1 MKRFAKILGVVIT
14 FVPVLVLGSCAY
26 AVARNGRAFSE
37 TVDGDMRSTVVAR
50 FGAPDIEETAGKPY
64 LVYAS
69 TGCQAPCEVR
79 LWWEHPI
86 LRGIE
91 AWSVEFDGQGKV
103 VHTAH
108 WVSP

>member
-1 MKRFAKILGVVIT
+1 MKRFTKIFGVVIT
-14 FVPVLVLGSCAY
+14 FVLVLALSSCVY
-26 AVARNGRAFSE
+26 AVVRNENVFSE

-50 FGAPDIEETAGKPY
+50 FGSPDIVEIAEKPY

-69 TGCQAPCEVR
+69 SGCQAPCEVR
-79 LWWEHPI
+79 LWWEHPV

-91 AWSVEFDGQGKV
+91 AWSVEFDGQGRV

>member
-1 MKRFAKILGVVIT
+1 MNRFAKILGVVIT

-26 AVARNGRAFSE
+26 AVARNEKAFSE
-37 TVDGDMRSTVVAR
+37 TVDDDKRSTVVAR
-50 FGAPDIEETAGKPY
+50 FGSPDIEETAATPY
-64 LVYAS
+64 LRYAS
-69 TGCQAPCEVR
+69 SGCKAPCEVR
-79 LWWEHPI
+79 LWWEHPV
-86 LRGIE
+86 LPGIE